1 MRKTLIKPTDS
12 SLINYFAHMKPRV
25 LLAHFI
31 LLLVLVTVAVACTN
45 QKEQFSEKH
54 LEVVLRKIGHQLLL
68 SAKDSTS
75 RVLPV
80 KQLHENTYQ
89 LSFQHDFSFVSDSL
103 INLVQR
109 TFEQDGLANH
119 YIVNVRNCAQK
130 GTILAFEINK
140 QATDLTPCRGR
151 TLQEACYIIELEF
164 LPGNTAH
171 RLWWLLLL
179 IPAAIGGY
187 FFNGR
192 LRKPAAPLLV
202 HESMDYLPLGR
213 FQLYTN
219 NHLLTIGDKQ
229 IPLSEKETQALTL
242 FANNMHQLVERER
255 LMKEI
260 WEAAG
265 LVVISKNVDVLVSK
279 LRKKLAADPTLKI
292 INIPGKGYK
301 CTIG

>member
-1 MRKTLIKPTDS
+1 MRKTLVKPS
-12 SLINYFAHMKPRV
+12 ASGFINYFAHMKPRV
-25 LLAHFI
+25 FITNVFLLM
-31 LLLVLVTVAVACTN
+31 VLITTAVACTN
-45 QKEQFSEKH
+45 KKEQLPAKH
-54 LEVVLRKIGHQLLL
+54 LEVVLREIGHQLLL
-68 SAKDSTS
+68 TAKDSTS

-109 TFEQDGLANH
+109 TFEQDGVANH

-164 LPGNTAH
+164 LPSNTTH
-171 RLWWLLLL
+171 RWWWLLLL
-179 IPAAIGGY
+179 IPLAIGGY
-187 FFNGR
+187 YLKGR

-202 HESMDYLPLGR
+202 HETMDYLPLGR
-213 FQLYTN
+213 FQLYTGS
-219 NHLLTIGDKQ
+219 HVLSIGDKQ
-229 IPLSEKETQALTL
+229 IPLSAKETKALTL
-242 FANNMHQLVERER
+242 FAQNMHQVVERER

-260 WEAAG
+260 WEDAG

-279 LRKKLAADPTLKI
+279 LRKKLADDPTLKI

-301 CTIG
+301 CTVG